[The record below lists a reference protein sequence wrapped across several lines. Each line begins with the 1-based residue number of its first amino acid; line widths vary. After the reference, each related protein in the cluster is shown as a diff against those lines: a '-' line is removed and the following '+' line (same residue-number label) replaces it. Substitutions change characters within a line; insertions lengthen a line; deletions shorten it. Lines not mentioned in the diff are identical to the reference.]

1 MDRSAED
8 ALKEPFKRTNRTDER
23 EKARAQKRVRVCD
36 APGCKEE
43 GQHPAPKSRR
53 KANERYYFC
62 LEHVRE
68 YNKAWNYFEGMTPG
82 AVERVPPPCALRG
95 HRFSNSGRERAVAP
109 SRHPK

>member
-43 GQHPAPKSRR
+43 GQHEVGEEEDAG
-53 KANERYYFC
+53 C
-62 LEHVRE
+62 
-68 YNKAWNYFEGMTPG
+68 
-82 AVERVPPPCALRG
+82 
-95 HRFSNSGRERAVAP
+95 
-109 SRHPK
+109 